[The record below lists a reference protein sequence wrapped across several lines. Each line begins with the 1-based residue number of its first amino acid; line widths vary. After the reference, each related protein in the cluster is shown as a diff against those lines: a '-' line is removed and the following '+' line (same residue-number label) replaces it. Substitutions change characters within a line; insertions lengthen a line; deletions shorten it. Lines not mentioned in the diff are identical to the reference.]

1 MRAVGRVVPNG
12 AGFAPRVSFEE
23 GIMAADV
30 SEILAK
36 LSTLEERMAGLIARI
51 DVVTASAVTRHEMND
66 IERRVSSLEAAS
78 SRFVWIVLVAV
89 LTALL
94 STVVKTSVMGGAMVM
109 ALLRLVIGAG
119 VMGGAP

>member
-1 MRAVGRVVPNG
+1 
-12 AGFAPRVSFEE
+12 
-23 GIMAADV
+23 MAADV

-66 IERRVSSLEAAS
+66 IERRVSSLESAS

-94 STVVKTSVMGGAMVM
+94 STVVKTSVMGGATVM